1 MLKGRLFRKTGL
13 AWAIL
18 CAGLLVTVFTS
29 LQVKQDVE
37 QAALRQFAFS
47 CDQVTFK
54 VQERLG
60 AYALI
65 LRGGSALFAASAS
78 VERNEWQAYVEKL
91 QVKQSVVGVQ
101 GIGFAQVIPAD
112 QLAAHIAKMRSG
124 GFFDYTVKPPGE
136 RTIYTSIIYLEP
148 FRDRNLRAFGYDM
161 YTETVRRAAMD
172 QARDTGEAALSGKVE
187 LVQETGTDVQAGVLM
202 YVPVYRNGAPI
213 STVEQRRSAL
223 VGWIYSPYR
232 MNDLM
237 TGILANWFNL
247 EGKNISLAIYD
258 GREAT
263 PAGLLFDSQ
272 PTLVA
277 DAHSLFYQQRTI
289 DFNGHQW
296 LLMLDRT
303 VPLSAIDFASAWAVL
318 AGGIALSAL
327 LFGLMRSV
335 INTQANAARIAEG
348 LTSEIRQAEE
358 KIRLLLN
365 SAAEAIY
372 GIDMNGD
379 CTFCNDTCLRLL
391 GYRHPDELLGKNMH
405 WQIHGKYA
413 DGTHFPVEECRIFQA
428 FNKRERMH
436 VDDEVLWRSDGTCF
450 PAEYWSYPQIRDGK
464 VVGAVVTFLD
474 ISERWQAAAAIQASR
489 EYAENIVETM
499 REPLVVLDSDLKILT
514 ANHSFYK
521 TFKVTPE
528 KTLGNFIYDLGDRQW
543 DIPKLRVLI
552 EDILPG
558 ATVFN
563 DYEVEH
569 DFPDIGQKFILLNAR
584 EIVREG
590 IGSQIILLVMEDVTE
605 RKQAEAR
612 LRVSEHALEAISQ
625 GVLIST
631 ADGSLISA
639 NKAFSAITGYN
650 RTEIMGHSCKFMQGP
665 LTNPQTVAAIRLAK
679 DTVTDFAGEILNYRK
694 DGTPFW
700 NDLAISPVCDRQDRL
715 THFIGITRDITERK
729 QADDKLR
736 KLSVAVEQS
745 SATIVITDITGAI
758 EYVNPM
764 FCQVTGYTV
773 AEVLGQNSRILQ
785 SGESSLEAYQK
796 LWNTILA
803 GEIWRGY
810 FHNKKKSGELFWEQT
825 SISPIKNDLGVII
838 GFVAVKEDVTELKQY
853 ETQILESEQRLLNI
867 LNVSPIAVRIAVN
880 QGRDLVF
887 YNPSYA
893 KLVKNPQV
901 LDVNPQSYYAN
912 AEDYQAIMA
921 ELADGNPV
929 INRQI
934 EFCNPDDGSTFWA
947 LSSYMPMP
955 YQGKDAVLGW
965 FYDITGR
972 IEMERELDRQQELQR
987 QVEATLLVASKEQR
1001 AIFDSASSGIV
1012 LFKEGVI
1019 VHCNCKLEDIFG
1031 YPAGAL
1037 NGLSM
1042 RLLYADDAAYQISG
1056 KEVEKDN
1063 YRFEQQLIRKDGS
1076 VFWAR
1081 FSGQALDNENPEK
1094 GTVGIIEDISFEHEA
1109 AETLLKAKEMA
1120 EEATRLKSEFL
1131 ANMSHEIRTPMNG
1144 VLGML
1149 DLLCE
1154 TDMTPVQR
1162 DWLGTAYSS
1171 GETLLSII
1179 NDILDF
1185 SKLEAG
1191 KFEVEQIDF
1200 NLVDLVDDS
1209 CAALAKQAHTK
1220 GLELNCLVPPTLSLR
1235 WRGDPLRIRQVLT
1248 NLTGNAL
1255 KFTAR
1260 GEVSVSTTP
1269 SALADG
1275 QVGLRFEV
1283 QDTGIGISP
1292 AIQAQL
1298 FNPFSQADSSTS
1310 RSFGGTGLGLS
1321 ISKKLVE
1328 LMGGAI
1334 GVNSVPGAGSCFW
1347 FTLPLTP
1354 CESVETVTTSW
1365 DISGKRVLIV
1375 DDNATNRNIL
1385 SIYLNRWGMAVSEAD
1400 NGNAALTHLQTSVQ
1414 QGVVYDL
1421 MLLDMQMPVMDGLT
1435 LAKHLAQIPA
1445 LANLPI
1451 ILLSSGDHLEHSDY
1465 QGTRI
1470 VQHLIKPVR
1479 QWRLFDA
1486 MVNALQGHLAAIPT
1500 PERIAIQR
1508 PSYQGKKVLV
1518 VEDEKVNQ
1526 KVIVAKLGKFDI
1538 VPDLAEN
1545 GRLALDKLA
1554 HNTYDLILMD
1564 CQMPV
1569 LDGYA
1574 TTAELRLLEARLGI
1588 PHQPVIALTANVLEG
1603 ERKKCLAAGMDDY
1616 LSKPVVTEQLTAML
1630 ASRLGNQ
1637 PAEITPPLIVAPAV
1651 SDPAV
1656 WDATATLDNLGGDSA
1671 FLDEIIALFLIEAP
1685 KQLGELSRVQ
1695 AEGDLPALARVA
1707 HTIKGTVSCYF
1718 AAYAKDCAS
1727 VLEQAALSGQPA
1739 DYQAMTDA
1747 LTNAVT
1753 DLIDSLR
1760 LVKNP

>member
-464 VVGAVVTFLD
+464 VVGAVITFLD
-474 ISERWQAAAAIQASR
+474 ITERKQAEAGLRESEAFNLAILNAMAAEIAVVNCDGTIKMTNEPWRQFALENGMEPGKQDPNTGVGANYFDVCVPSAEFALDETTLGIQAVLNGSLPSFSN
-489 EYAENIVETM
+489 EYACHSPTQQRWFMMTVLPLGENASSG
-499 REPLVVLDSDLKILT
+499 VVIT
-514 ANHSFYK
+514 H
-521 TFKVTPE
+521 
-528 KTLGNFIYDLGDRQW
+528 
-543 DIPKLRVLI
+543 
-552 EDILPG
+552 
-558 ATVFN
+558 FN
-563 DYEVEH
+563 
-569 DFPDIGQKFILLNAR
+569 
-584 EIVREG
+584 
-590 IGSQIILLVMEDVTE
+590 VTE
-605 RKQAEAR
+605 RKQAE
-612 LRVSEHALEAISQ
+612 
-625 GVLIST
+625 
-631 ADGSLISA
+631 
-639 NKAFSAITGYN
+639 
-650 RTEIMGHSCKFMQGP
+650 
-665 LTNPQTVAAIRLAK
+665 
-679 DTVTDFAGEILNYRK
+679 
-694 DGTPFW
+694 
-700 NDLAISPVCDRQDRL
+700 
-715 THFIGITRDITERK
+715 
-729 QADDKLR
+729 DKLR

-785 SGESSLEAYQK
+785 SGEFSLEAYQK

-1220 GLELNCLVPPTLSLR
+1220 GLELNCLVPPALSLR

-1248 NLTGNAL
+1248 NLIGNAL

-1347 FTLPLTP
+1347 FILPLTP
-1354 CESVETVTTSW
+1354 CESVEPVTPSY

-1375 DDNATNRNIL
+1375 DDNATNRYIL

-1727 VLEQAALSGQPA
+1727 VLEQAARSGEPA